1 MASNAIPTPS
11 PQQIPAQHDAKKEET
26 KVFTNGDSIGE
37 PKSSWSS
44 VLGLWAWNNDSKK

>member
-11 PQQIPAQHDAKKEET
+11 PQQIPAQQEAKKEEM
-26 KVFTNGDSIGE
+26 KVFTNGESTGE

-44 VLGLWAWNNDSKK
+44 MLGFWAWNNGSKK